1 MLDVYKR
8 QRFMFRNCKR
18 LKELDVNGF
27 NTSRVTNMGCMF
39 GGCKQLRQLDLSGF
53 DTSQVTDMR
62 FMFGECRQL
71 RRLNVS
77 GFDTSQAVSYTHLSA
92 LFSSKPIA
100 TPSSF

>member
-1 MLDVYKR
+1 
-8 QRFMFRNCKR
+8 
-18 LKELDVNGF
+18 
-27 NTSRVTNMGCMF
+27 MGCMF

-77 GFDTSQAVSYTHLSA
+77 GFVQVR
-92 LFSSKPIA
+92 
-100 TPSSF
+100 